1 MALHLYTDLK
11 FIPKDMEL
19 IRRNDDFFNV
29 YTSLQNDLYTN
40 KALHEIEQ
48 AEYNSTDT
56 FISRVKRFGAL
67 FKQFIST
74 GTKTVLNIYYNQD
87 KCFDTAECGD
97 NAIEFLLKYGEGSI
111 LVTHIF
117 QIPTN
122 ITEIYVNDREIIT
135 DADQLSEVLQDVY
148 NE

>member
-1 MALHLYTDLK
+1 MALHLYTDLE

-29 YTSLQNDLYTN
+29 YTSLQNDIYTN

-87 KCFDTAECGD
+87 KCFDIAECGD
-97 NAIEFLLKYGEGSI
+97 NAIEFLLRYGEGSI
-111 LVTHIF
+111 LVTHTF
-117 QIPTN
+117 QIPTD

-135 DADQLSEVLQDVY
+135 DADRLSEVLQDVY
-148 NE
+148 TE